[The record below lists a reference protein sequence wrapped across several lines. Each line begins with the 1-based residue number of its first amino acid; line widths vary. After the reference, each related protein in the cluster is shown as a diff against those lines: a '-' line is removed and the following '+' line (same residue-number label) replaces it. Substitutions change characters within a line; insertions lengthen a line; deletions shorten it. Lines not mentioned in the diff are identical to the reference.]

1 MKVLGGGWQHSEKL
15 KMMANNNAQI
25 PTNVY
30 ISHFVSKKKKKDPTL
45 FASAFSQ
52 LKKSVNYFQ

>member
-30 ISHFVSKKKKKDPTL
+30 ISHFVSKKKKKTL
-45 FASAFSQ
+45 LYLQVLSPS
-52 LKKSVNYFQ
+52 